1 MPNESLQGLFKET
14 GWTLSQCARAVNLVG
29 AEDRTPLRYNASA
42 VHHWLAGTTP
52 REEVRPYIVEAFSR
66 RLQRP
71 VTHREAGF
79 APSIDHSGQQLDA
92 VEGVIELGRGDMD
105 PSRRGVLGAGLFSV
119 ALTIPGWPDVVGR
132 AEAVQSGRMTRIGMN
147 EVKTVTAMTERV
159 SDLDDEFGGRH
170 ARPMAASFMVNTV
183 APYLR
188 AEATGEVRQAILS
201 AASDLL
207 YLTGYMAVDE
217 GLHGLAQ
224 QYYVKAL
231 ELAGAAEDHLTYCTT
246 LRGMSVQAVDLRH
259 GAKAVE
265 LADAA
270 SEASPKAGPR
280 MKAFLTG
287 QQAHAAAQTGDRSNA
302 LKYIREA
309 EAAMERAESRGKA
322 FGSYDPA
329 SLHYHV
335 SQVRYELGD
344 RPGAVEAM
352 LVSDRE
358 RQSVYRRSRVHR
370 RGLLAE
376 QQLEIGHLEAAC
388 RTWGMALDDYP
399 LVQSGRADERMKRMI
414 GLLRPHVKNAF
425 ARELYDR
432 ARQVIPASLFRS

>member
-52 REEVRPYIVEAFSR
+52 KEGVRHYIVEAFSR

-79 APSIDHSGQQLDA
+79 ALSIDQSGQQLDA

-147 EVKTVTAMTERV
+147 EVKTVKAMTERV

-259 GAKAVE
+259 GGKAVE

-309 EAAMERAESRGKA
+309 EAAMDRAESRGKA

-352 LVSDRE
+352 LMSDRE
-358 RQSVYRRSRVHR
+358 RQGVYRRSRVHR

-376 QQLEIGHLEAAC
+376 QQLEVGHLEAAC

-432 ARQVIPASLFRS
+432 ARQIIPASLIRS